1 MYKTVFNMKLLIVE
15 DDQEILRMVMR
26 YFDTF
31 GYVIEKAKTYQ
42 DGLSKIKNHSYDC
55 VILDLNLPDG
65 DGIDILQKVKMLN
78 KDTGVIIL
86 SANSSIETK
95 VAGLEIGA
103 DDYLTKPFHLSE
115 LNARVKSIVR
125 RKKYDGDNNI
135 LFEEIV
141 IDTDGQEVKVHKKK
155 LKLTKKE
162 YELLLYLVINRNRVL
177 TKQSISEH
185 IWGDFIDRSDSYD
198 FIYSHL
204 KNLRKKIIDK
214 GGNDYIQTIYGIGY
228 KFAKSDDDE

>member
-1 MYKTVFNMKLLIVE
+1 MKLLIVE
-15 DDQEILRMVMR
+15 DDQDLLRTILK
-26 YFDTF
+26 YFDSF
-31 GYVIEKAKTYQ
+31 GYVLEKAKSIAQ
-42 DGLSKIKNHSYDC
+42 GKEKLVNHNYDC

-65 DGIDILQKVKMLN
+65 NGISLLDTIKKGN

-86 SANSSIETK
+86 SANGSLETK
-95 VAGLEIGA
+95 IEGLEIGA

-115 LNARVKSIVR
+115 LNARVKSIIR
-125 RKKYDGDNNI
+125 RKKYEGKNEVSFN
-135 LFEEIV
+135 EIS
-141 IDTDGQEVKVHKKK
+141 IDTTAQEVLVEGKR

-185 IWGDFIDRSDSYD
+185 IWGDFIDRTDSYD

-204 KNLRKKIIDK
+204 KNLRKKIIEK
-214 GGNDYIQTIYGIGY
+214 GGKDYIQTIYGIGY
-228 KFAKSDDDE
+228 KFAKNED

>member
-1 MYKTVFNMKLLIVE
+1 MKLLIVE
-15 DDQEILRMVMR
+15 DDQDLLRTILK
-26 YFDTF
+26 YFDSF
-31 GYVIEKAKTYQ
+31 GYVLEKAKSIAQ
-42 DGLSKIKNHSYDC
+42 GKEKLVNHDYDC

-65 DGIDILQKVKMLN
+65 NGISLLDTIKKGN

-86 SANSSIETK
+86 SANGSLETK
-95 VAGLEIGA
+95 IEGLEVGA

-115 LNARVKSIVR
+115 LNARVKSIIR
-125 RKKYDGDNNI
+125 RKKYEGKNEVSFN
-135 LFEEIV
+135 EIS
-141 IDTDGQEVKVHKKK
+141 IDTTAQEVLVEGKK

-185 IWGDFIDRSDSYD
+185 IWGDFIDRTDSYD

-204 KNLRKKIIDK
+204 KNLRKKIIEK
-214 GGNDYIQTIYGIGY
+214 GGKDYIQTIYGIGY
-228 KFAKSDDDE
+228 KFAENED